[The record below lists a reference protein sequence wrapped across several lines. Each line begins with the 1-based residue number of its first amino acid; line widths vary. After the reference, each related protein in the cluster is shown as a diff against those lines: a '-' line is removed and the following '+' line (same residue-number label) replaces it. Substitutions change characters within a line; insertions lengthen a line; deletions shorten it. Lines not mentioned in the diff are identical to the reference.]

1 MTATEER
8 ELAPQLKLRSLLE
21 TITLAIGRRTKVAE
35 IEHYPKEALFTLAV
49 DPHDQGRF
57 IGKLGST
64 IWAIQTILWYAGLT
78 QFGWSYSVRLL
89 EPDNPVKER
98 QPAPFKFNPGWDR
111 KKIENLISQ
120 ICDTCLRSYCQWSL
134 YETDEARLTVNL
146 KLMRYLQINLT
157 DPSFVDAF
165 DTVVRVAGMSN
176 GVQIKTE
183 AIWE

>member
-1 MTATEER
+1 MTVMEER

-35 IEHYPKEALFTLAV
+35 IECYPNDALFTLAV

-98 QPAPFKFNPGWDR
+98 RPVPFKFNPEWDR
-111 KKIENLISQ
+111 KKIEVLVRQ
-120 ICDTCLRSYCQWSL
+120 IMDICLRSYGDWSL
-134 YETDEARLTVNL
+134 FETSPASLIVNL
-146 KLMRYLQINLT
+146 KLMRYLKINLT

-165 DTVVRVAGMSN
+165 ETVLRVAGMSN

-183 AIWE
+183 VTWE

>member
-1 MTATEER
+1 MTLIEER

-21 TITLAIGRRTKVAE
+21 TIALSIGRCTKVPE
-35 IEHYPKEALFTLAV
+35 IECFPNDAIFTLAV

-89 EPDNPVKER
+89 EPENPVKER
-98 QPAPFKFNPGWDR
+98 RPVPFKFNPKWDR
-111 KKIENLISQ
+111 KKIENLVSQ
-120 ICDTCLRSYCQWSL
+120 ICETCLRSYCSWSL
-134 YETDEARLTVNL
+134 HEIDRARLTVNL
-146 KLMRYLQINLT
+146 KLLQYLKINLT
-157 DPSFVDAF
+157 DPNFVDAF

-176 GVQIKTE
+176 GVQITTNP
-183 AIWE
+183 IWE

>member
-1 MTATEER
+1 MIATQEND
-8 ELAPQLKLRSLLE
+8 LAAQHKLRSLLE
-21 TITLAIGRRTKVAE
+21 TITLAIGRRTKVPE
-35 IEHYPKEALFTLAV
+35 IECYPNDALFTLSV

-98 QPAPFKFNPGWDR
+98 RPVPFKFNPEWDR
-111 KKIENLISQ
+111 KKIENLIGQ
-120 ICDTCLRSYCQWSL
+120 ICETCLRSYCQWSMF
-134 YETDEARLTVNL
+134 ETGEARLTVNL
-146 KLMRYLQINLT
+146 KLMQYLKINLT

-165 DTVVRVAGMSN
+165 NTVLHQAGMSN
-176 GVQIKTE
+176 GVHIKTE
-183 AIWE
+183 TTWE